1 VNDSGNPAKLRSGAP
16 GRRAAGEYF
25 NPSKN
30 YALRRRPPSDATY
43 WLFGVLELPELPVE
57 LPLELPELPLLEPA
71 PLVLGEVG
79 ELGDVVELLPPLA
92 APLLPVLLLPLAPEP
107 DLLKCASHSERDTWP
122 SLFLSTEEKLGVEA
136 LLLEPDIPPLEPLV
150 LEPPEAALPDDLEVS
165 DEPDELLPEA
175 AGEDDEPDE
184 PEELLPDAA
193 GEDDELPPDAA
204 GEDEDEELCATAT
217 LDSANNAAAVA
228 ALRTLS
234 FNMR

>member
-1 VNDSGNPAKLRSGAP
+1 V
-16 GRRAAGEYF
+16 
-25 NPSKN
+25 
-30 YALRRRPPSDATY
+30 
-43 WLFGVLELPELPVE
+43 
-57 LPLELPELPLLEPA
+57 
-71 PLVLGEVG
+71 
-79 ELGDVVELLPPLA
+79 
-92 APLLPVLLLPLAPEP
+92 
-107 DLLKCASHSERDTWP
+107 
-122 SLFLSTEEKLGVEA
+122 STEEKVGVEE
-136 LLLEPDIPPLEPLV
+136 LLLEPDIPP

-184 PEELLPDAA
+184 PDELLPDAA

-204 GEDEDEELCATAT
+204 GEDGDEELCATAT

>member
-1 VNDSGNPAKLRSGAP
+1 
-16 GRRAAGEYF
+16 
-25 NPSKN
+25 
-30 YALRRRPPSDATY
+30 
-43 WLFGVLELPELPVE
+43 VLELPELPVE

-79 ELGDVVELLPPLA
+79 EVGDVVELLPPLA

-122 SLFLSTEEKLGVEA
+122 SLLASTEEKLGAVE
-136 LLLEPDIPPLEPLV
+136 LLLEPDIPLLEPLV

-165 DEPDELLPEA
+165 DEPDELLP
-175 AGEDDEPDE
+175 
-184 PEELLPDAA
+184 DAA
-193 GEDDELPPDAA
+193 GEEVDDEPLPDAD
-204 GEDEDEELCATAT
+204 GDDDEELCATAT

>member
-1 VNDSGNPAKLRSGAP
+1 M
-16 GRRAAGEYF
+16 
-25 NPSKN
+25 
-30 YALRRRPPSDATY
+30 
-43 WLFGVLELPELPVE
+43 
-57 LPLELPELPLLEPA
+57 
-71 PLVLGEVG
+71 
-79 ELGDVVELLPPLA
+79 
-92 APLLPVLLLPLAPEP
+92 
-107 DLLKCASHSERDTWP
+107 
-122 SLFLSTEEKLGVEA
+122 EE

-175 AGEDDEPDE
+175 AGEDDDPDE
-184 PEELLPDAA
+184 PDELLPDAA

-204 GEDEDEELCATAT
+204 GEDGDEELCATAT

>member
-1 VNDSGNPAKLRSGAP
+1 V
-16 GRRAAGEYF
+16 
-25 NPSKN
+25 
-30 YALRRRPPSDATY
+30 
-43 WLFGVLELPELPVE
+43 
-57 LPLELPELPLLEPA
+57 
-71 PLVLGEVG
+71 
-79 ELGDVVELLPPLA
+79 
-92 APLLPVLLLPLAPEP
+92 
-107 DLLKCASHSERDTWP
+107 
-122 SLFLSTEEKLGVEA
+122 STEEKVGVEE

-184 PEELLPDAA
+184 LLPDAA

-204 GEDEDEELCATAT
+204 GEDGDDELCATAT